1 MVKKIEGMLSLA
13 DLSATKPFAWPA
25 LYAILLAAGLTGYL
39 PYDQANFWLGI
50 IAIVLYTRFPVAE
63 KGGYRFLF
71 AAIVF
76 LGLYLLLPVKTLFF
90 FALVSA
96 LLFSLEAI
104 SGRLHTAVIPVIFL
118 MSPVANYIAEVFSFP
133 VRLQLSHW
141 AAKMLQFTG
150 NEVVAK
156 GNSIS
161 FNGALFDVDH
171 ACMGLSMLVSSL
183 LMGLISIQLY
193 EAKLNRRLPF
203 IYLPLVLLYFILF
216 NVAANLFRI
225 ICLVYFQIG
234 PGTVMHE
241 MVGLACWM
249 LYGIIPSVWLVKT
262 MVKQLGRFETVQP
275 MAKFKLPVL
284 RYYQFTQF
292 GLVLLL
298 SIFFK
303 TQQGSGAKTVS
314 ASSQW
319 VPANGYAIQ
328 SLPHGVTGYKNESS
342 LIYVKSILGFYSTD
356 HNPSICWRG
365 SGYAFKRVRNAK
377 RGNALMYMANLEKEG
392 ATLYTAWWYESGHH
406 RTNNQFGWRW
416 KSLKENR
423 EYRLVNITASSM
435 QDLEQAINNWM
446 VANSAVTSN
455 NRIKD

>member
-1 MVKKIEGMLSLA
+1 MVKKIEGILSIA
-13 DLSATKPFAWPA
+13 DLSATKRFAWPA

-50 IAIVLYTRFPVAE
+50 IAIVLYTRFPVAK

-71 AAIVF
+71 AAFFF

-133 VRLQLSHW
+133 VRLQLSYW

-150 NEVVAK
+150 NEVMAK
-156 GNSIS
+156 GNAIS
-161 FNGALFDVDH
+161 FNGAMFDVDH

-193 EAKLNRRLPF
+193 ESKLHRRLPLIF
-203 IYLPLVLLYFILF
+203 LPVILLYFILF

-241 MVGLACWM
+241 MVGLLCWM
-249 LYGIIPSVWLVKT
+249 LYGIVPSVWLVKT
-262 MVKQLGRFETVQP
+262 MVKHLGRFESVQSI
-275 MAKFKLPVL
+275 AKFKQPVL
-284 RYYQFTQF
+284 RNYQITQF
-292 GLVLLL
+292 VLLVLLSL
-298 SIFFK
+298 FFRS
-303 TQQGSGAKTVS
+303 QQGSEVKNLS

-319 VPANGYAIQ
+319 VPANGYKVQ

-377 RGNALMYMANLEKEG
+377 RGNAQMYMANLEKEG
-392 ATLYTAWWYESGHH
+392 ATLYTAWWYESGIH
-406 RTNNQFGWRW
+406 RTNNQFDWRW
-416 KSLKENR
+416 KSLKKNR
-423 EYRLVNITASSM
+423 DYRLVNITASS
-435 QDLEQAINNWM
+435 QANLEQAVEKWM
-446 VANSAVTSN
+446 QEADAVVSLQP
-455 NRIKD
+455 

>member
-1 MVKKIEGMLSLA
+1 MVKKIEGILSLA

-50 IAIVLYTRFPVAE
+50 IAIVLYTRFPVAV
-63 KGGYRFLF
+63 KGGYRFLLATF
-71 AAIVF
+71 VF

-104 SGRLHTAVIPVIFL
+104 SGRLHAAVIPVIFL
-118 MSPVANYIAEVFSFP
+118 MSPVANYMAEVFSFP

-141 AAKMLQFTG
+141 AAKMMQLTG
-150 NEVVAK
+150 NEVAEQ

-161 FNGALFDVDH
+161 FNGAIFDVDH
-171 ACMGLSMLVSSL
+171 ACMGLSMLVCSL

-193 EAKLNRRLPF
+193 EAKFHRRLPLT
-203 IYLPLVLLYFILF
+203 YLPLVLFYFILF

-241 MVGLACWM
+241 MVGLGCWM
-249 LYGIIPSVWLVKT
+249 LYGIVPSVWLVKT
-262 MVKQLGRFETVQP
+262 MVKHLGRYESVKPIADFH
-275 MAKFKLPVL
+275 LPDL
-284 RYYQFTQF
+284 RYYQITQF

-298 SIFFK
+298 SFFFGMQPPANDK
-303 TQQGSGAKTVS
+303 NIS
-314 ASSQW
+314 ASGQW
-319 VPANGYAIQ
+319 VPGNGYEVQ
-328 SLPHGVTGYKNESS
+328 LLPHGVTGYKNESS

-365 SGYAFKRVRNAK
+365 SGYAFKRIRNAK
-377 RGNALMYMANLEKEG
+377 RANALMYMANLEKEG
-392 ATLYTAWWYESGHH
+392 ASLYTAWWYESGSH
-406 RTNNQFGWRW
+406 RTNNQFSWRW
-416 KSLKENR
+416 KSLEESR
-423 EYRLVNITASSM
+423 DYRLVNITASSQPDLERAIEKWM
-435 QDLEQAINNWM
+435 QDSNT
-446 VANSAVTSN
+446 AVSLQP
-455 NRIKD
+455 